1 MTAKKAI
8 EIVKKTGKLTE
19 AISEAL
25 RGHRVHDLTEAEMIS
40 QQTQIWFAPNQNALN
55 QFILRLED
63 KLPDA
68 TYTVSDSDN
77 GSIAGYQI
85 SVSGTFMPE
94 DLASLAANF
103 GLSRLDGPNQDLS
116 PKA

>member
-1 MTAKKAI
+1 MSAKKAI
-8 EIVKKTGKLTE
+8 EIAKKTGKLTE
-19 AISEAL
+19 AMDEAL
-25 RGHRVHDLTEAEMIS
+25 RGHRVHDLTEEFIS
-40 QQTQIWFAPNQNALN
+40 QQTQVWFAPNQNALN

-63 KLPDA
+63 KIPDA
-68 TYTVSDSDN
+68 TYSVSDSDN
-77 GSIAGYQI
+77 GNIAGFSI
-85 SVSGTFMPE
+85 TVSGTYMPQ